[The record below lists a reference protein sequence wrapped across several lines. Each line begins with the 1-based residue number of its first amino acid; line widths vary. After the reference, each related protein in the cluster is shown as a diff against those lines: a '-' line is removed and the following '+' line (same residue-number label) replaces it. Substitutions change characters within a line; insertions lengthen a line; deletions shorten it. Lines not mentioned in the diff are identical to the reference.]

1 MNWLDAI
8 LIIFGIIAL
17 LGGLKTGLIK
27 SILPLAGLIIGL
39 FLALRYY
46 EPFGELMPFL
56 PQPTVAKW
64 VAFAIILMAV
74 LLIAG
79 GLARLV
85 SWGFSS
91 LMLGWLDH
99 LIGAIWGLLF
109 GAVVYAALLAIWV
122 KFFGQA
128 AVITGSPLATFLLD
142 HFPTVLGL
150 LPDEFEAVHNLFR

>member
-8 LIIFGIIAL
+8 LIILGIIAL

-27 SILPLAGLIIGL
+27 SIIPLAGLIIGL

-46 EPFGELMPFL
+46 VPFGELMSFL

-64 VAFAIILMAV
+64 VAFAIILIPV

-79 GLARLV
+79 GLARFL
-85 SWGFSS
+85 SWGVSS

-99 LIGAIWGLLF
+99 LLGAIWGLLF

-122 KFFGQA
+122 KFFGEA
-128 AVITGSPLATFLLD
+128 AVITGSPIATFLLD

-150 LPDEFEAVHNLFR
+150 LPDEFEAVHNFFR

>member
-17 LGGLKTGLIK
+17 LSGLRTGLIK
-27 SILPLAGLIIGL
+27 SIIPLAGLIIGL

-46 EPFGELMPFL
+46 EPFGELMSFL

-64 VAFAIILMAV
+64 VAFAIILITV
-74 LLIAG
+74 LLISG
-79 GLARLV
+79 GLAKLV
-85 SWGFSS
+85 SWAFSS

-99 LIGAIWGLLF
+99 LLGAIWGLLF
-109 GAVVYAALLAIWV
+109 GTVVYAALLAIWV
-122 KFFGQA
+122 ELFGETA
-128 AVITGSPLATFLLD
+128 IITGSPIATFLLD

-150 LPDEFEAVHNLFR
+150 LPDEFEAVHDFFR

>member
-17 LGGLKTGLIK
+17 LSGLRTGLIK
-27 SILPLAGLIIGL
+27 SIIPLAGLIIGL

-46 EPFGELMPFL
+46 EPFGELMSFL

-64 VAFAIILMAV
+64 VAFTIILVAV
-74 LLIAG
+74 LLISG
-79 GLARLV
+79 GLAKLV
-85 SWGFSS
+85 SWAFSS

-99 LIGAIWGLLF
+99 LLGAIWGLVF
-109 GAVVYAALLAIWV
+109 GTVVYAALLAIWV
-122 KFFGQA
+122 RFFGETA
-128 AVITGSPLATFLLD
+128 IITGSPIATFLLD

-150 LPDEFEAVHNLFR
+150 LPDEFEAVHDFFR

>member
-8 LIIFGIIAL
+8 LIIFGIIAV
-17 LGGLKTGLIK
+17 LGGLRTGIIK
-27 SILPLAGLIIGL
+27 SIIPLAGLIIGL

-46 EPFGELMPFL
+46 EPFGELMSFL

-64 VAFAIILMAV
+64 VAFAIILIAV

-79 GLARLV
+79 GLARLL
-85 SWGFSS
+85 SWGVSS

-99 LIGAIWGLLF
+99 VLGAIWGLLF

-122 KFFGQA
+122 KLFGEA
-128 AVITGSPLATFLLD
+128 AVITGSPIATFLLD
-142 HFPTVLGL
+142 RFPTVLGL
-150 LPDEFEAVHNLFR
+150 LPDEFEAVHNFFR